1 MVYGKKRKLVIIA
14 FLCLVFILLLLGA
27 FLYFKPII
35 INDGFVEQNKIRIS
49 LNRRFGNCYVN
60 FTINT
65 KDLDDIIK
73 EDLKKDGYKAKQ
85 NVYVKN
91 ISTKKNCDILNK
103 EYLSSK
109 NKLTLKGKDK
119 VIIESDTIYE
129 DAGFNYNK
137 KSRVKKISDIDTK
150 ILGEQK
156 VIYKVK
162 NAVFNSYVIRNV
174 IVRDTTAPIIK
185 LNGKSELTLY
195 MGNKYNEPGFVATDN
210 HDGDVTQNVT
220 VDGAVDTSKEG
231 NYTINYKVTDTSGN
245 ETITQRKIVVKQA
258 QTQTSQIA
266 YSDKEIAGLTYI
278 KGILIVNK
286 KYGLPKDYNPGVDPE
301 ANSALKRMQADAST
315 LGLSLKLVSGYRSYN
330 TQYNLYNNYVRQNGQ
345 AKADTFSARPGY
357 SEHQTGLAFDVGST
371 KGAFANTYE
380 SKWLAENCHLYGF
393 IIRYPK
399 GKTNITGYIYEPWHI
414 RYLGVDV
421 ATKVK
426 ASGLTL
432 EEYLGIN

>member
-1 MVYGKKRKLVIIA
+1 MIKKRKLVIIA
-14 FLCLVFILLLLGA
+14 FLTFVFILFLLGV
-27 FLYFKPII
+27 FLYFKPIV
-35 INDGFVEQNKIRIS
+35 INDKFVSENKVKIS
-49 LNRRFGNCYVN
+49 LNRRFGKCYVN
-60 FTINT
+60 YTIDS
-65 KDLDDIIK
+65 KDLDDVIK
-73 EDLKKDGYKAKQ
+73 DDLKKEGYKVKQ
-85 NVYVKN
+85 GIYEKN
-91 ISTKKNCDILNK
+91 IVSKKNCDTLNK

-119 VIIESDTIYE
+119 ITVESDTTYE
-129 DAGFNYNK
+129 DDGFNYSNENK
-137 KSRVKKISDIDTK
+137 VKKISDINTK

-162 NAVFNSYVIRNV
+162 NEIFSNYVIRNV
-174 IVRDTTAPIIK
+174 IVKDTIAPIIK
-185 LNGKSELTLY
+185 LNGKSELILY
-195 MGNKYNEPGFVATDN
+195 VGNKYNEPGFVATDN
-210 HDGDVTQNVT
+210 HDGDITQNVI
-220 VDGAVDTSKEG
+220 VDGTVDTSKEG
-231 NYTINYKVTDTSGN
+231 NSTITYKVTDTSGN
-245 ETITQRKIVVKQA
+245 ETVIQRKIIVKKQV
-258 QTQTSQIA
+258 QTQANQVS
-266 YSDKEIAGLTYI
+266 YSNKEATGLTYI

-301 ANSALKRMQADAST
+301 ANSALKRMQADASSI
-315 LGLSLKLVSGYRSYN
+315 GLSLKLVSGYRSYN

-345 AKADTFSARPGY
+345 AKADTFSARPGH

-414 RYLGVDV
+414 RYLGVET

-426 ASGLTL
+426 ESGLTL
-432 EEYLGIN
+432 EEYLRIN